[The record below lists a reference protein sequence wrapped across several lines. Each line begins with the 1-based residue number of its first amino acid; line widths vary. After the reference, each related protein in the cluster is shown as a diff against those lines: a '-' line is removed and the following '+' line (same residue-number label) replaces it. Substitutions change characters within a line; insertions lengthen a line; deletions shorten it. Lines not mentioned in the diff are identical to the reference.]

1 MNFTTRVQLNLYWQI
16 KHKSCTDS
24 EVWKKIKSVYMLT
37 NVLHN
42 KGVKYE
48 HYSEIK
54 YANKTTN

>member
-1 MNFTTRVQLNLYWQI
+1 
-16 KHKSCTDS
+16 
-24 EVWKKIKSVYMLT
+24 MLT

-54 YANKTTN
+54 YANKTTNQNNENTI

>member
-1 MNFTTRVQLNLYWQI
+1 MVQLNLYRQI

-24 EVWKKIKSVYMLT
+24 EVWKKKIKCFYMLT